1 MLICLLWL
9 TRQGDL
15 LAAPT
20 IHKCVGADGTAS
32 YQTFACARPEQQ
44 VWSRQVAASA
54 PSARSAPEGLRSDG
68 EAGRADA
75 SAAHQP
81 EGTRQRQ
88 SPAPS
93 RSKLRYGKHASAGKR
108 RSPAST
114 SQAALIPLDPK
125 GATPACLSARRQRED
140 SLSRVG
146 LKRTYAQ
153 LQKLDER
160 VQRACY

>member
-1 MLICLLWL
+1 MTRPPVSLMLICLLWL
-9 TRQGDL
+9 SRQGDL

-68 EAGRADA
+68 E
-75 SAAHQP
+75 
-81 EGTRQRQ
+81 
-88 SPAPS
+88 
-93 RSKLRYGKHASAGKR
+93 SKLRYGKHASAGKR